1 MVLQGAWKS
10 LILNWNEEKGFGFIA
25 PKSGGKTIFAHIND
39 YSRMHKSPFKGLEV
53 QYVLSADQKGRKC
66 AVEVCPLKGN
76 KKSNRGLKQKI
87 VSIILFCS
95 FAYVLFVL
103 FNSTSIPLELVGL
116 YAVMSIIAFIIYAK
130 DKNAAE
136 SGEWRTS
143 ENTLH
148 TLSLL
153 GGWPGAAIA
162 QSFLRHK
169 SKKASF
175 RFTYWI
181 TVMANCGALYW
192 FITPAG
198 NLWLKNTINDISVL
212 IKNINIG

>member
-1 MVLQGAWKS
+1 MNMQIGT
-10 LILNWNEEKGFGFIA
+10 ILNWNQEKGFGLIA
-25 PKSGGKTIFAHIND
+25 PKSGGKTIFAHVND
-39 YSRMHKSPFKGLEV
+39 YSRMHKRPFKGLEV

-76 KKSNRGLKQKI
+76 KKSNRELKQKTF
-87 VSIILFCS
+87 STILFCS

-103 FNSTSIPLELVGL
+103 FNSNSIPLELVGL
-116 YAVMSIIAFIIYAK
+116 YTVMSVIAFIMYAK

-136 SGEWRTS
+136 YGEWRTS

-148 TLSLL
+148 ILSLL

-169 SKKASF
+169 SKKVSF
-175 RFTYWI
+175 RVTYWI
-181 TVMANCGALYW
+181 TIVANCSALYW
-192 FITPAG
+192 LITPAG
-198 NLWLKNTINDISVL
+198 SVWLRNIIKEITIL
-212 IKNINIG
+212 IKNINL

>member
-1 MVLQGAWKS
+1 MNMQIGT
-10 LILNWNEEKGFGFIA
+10 ILNWNEEKGFGFIA

-53 QYVLSADQKGRKC
+53 QYLLSADQKGRRC

-76 KKSNRGLKQKI
+76 KKSNRGLKQK
-87 VSIILFCS
+87 SFSMILFS
-95 FAYVLFVL
+95 GFAYVLFVL
-103 FNSTSIPLELVGL
+103 YNSKSIPLELVGL
-116 YAVMSIIAFIIYAK
+116 YTVMSVIAFIIYAK

-136 SGEWRTS
+136 YGKWRTS
-143 ENTLH
+143 ESTLH

-175 RFTYWI
+175 RFTNWV
-181 TVMANCGALYW
+181 TVIVNCGALYW
-192 FITPAG
+192 LITPAG
-198 NLWLKNTINDISVL
+198 SLWLRNIIKDINIL
-212 IKNINIG
+212 IRNINIG